1 MEINSVMITFIVVMF
16 SLLFVLGACYL
27 YRPKLKLL
35 RFGGLI
41 AITLVIIGTA
51 GWQVV
56 TSYQFPEQ
64 ESNDLIE
71 QYRLADLLLDRN
83 QSSVLHVKHRWEENP
98 SLENKL
104 FFAFSLLKNSE
115 FERGKHLLQ
124 ELIDHT
130 SKKEKWMD
138 HEAIGHLVEEV
149 NKYQSDHQENESTK
163 HTTTDL
169 PFERLIDE
177 QLEAFK
183 KYIADQSSID
193 LGTLDLAARFDV
205 DKLQVLAS
213 SGDSEE
219 LSQIESDFYEKLNH
233 GEDDAQIPPLLKNEY
248 AKVGLFF
255 GNISEAESILVDSI
269 LQNPADQEAITLLTE
284 VYLTNTAEPSD
295 EAKRLPQYHHAQL
308 LAGREKMAKFAEWT
322 HQEIDESELIPDPA
336 QEAEANGDVDGD
348 LPSYLLNNEQ
358 TLANELAYT
367 LIKSTGSTEEN
378 VDLMIRLSNYHF
390 NKGDNEEASEE
401 IHKVLS
407 QSERLT
413 AEEQYLMNTIEY
425 NDEMLKQSTSSN
437 NFIERQNYLQEI
449 YDAKEGLYHQFHTP
463 KHMHEQNTSEESFEH
478 FLSESIRNPED
489 RNLSIMTVEADED
502 GTVSMY
508 VGTENIKSLPKKD
521 ITLTD
526 NSDEIEDFTIEKMS
540 ELSGDDDF
548 ERSIGLVID
557 VSGSMQGDRIEV
569 ARNASKSFIQEIKD
583 YEQAELVSFESSP
596 SLIQDFTDQKQ
607 SLIQG
612 VNGLEANG
620 GTNITDALIFEME
633 RLKDQEGHKVLFIFS
648 DGEDE
653 RFSQVESR
661 AQVIDLAN
669 RYGISIFAIGFG
681 AGYETLSE
689 VANETGG
696 TYIATP
702 NEATI
707 DRGFKYIED
716 LLATTYKIT
725 YKLDEPEEGRHVV
738 TIDYDHLTDQKEYF
752 IGDSDDG
759 LFPPVNEPSGFTI
772 YQLVPSTIYQTNDQ
786 HAKVTVKGR
795 QLKDLDTVHVGNIEV
810 EIADI
815 VDDETVEL
823 SIPMELTM
831 GKHVLTARN
840 KKQQKATTELTIANA
855 GPKDKVQFGWAT
867 LYADMCTTNGADIN
881 CTGQPTIDHFI
892 YPEGSTMTLTNNESL
907 SFNGASFK
915 VDQSKLF
922 FFRPMLGG
930 GKTNLNGEM
939 TMTKADDHGEE
950 FDLAYQGRNGL
961 SIDKLG
967 IQVELN
973 DMTYT
978 AHHDEKPGTFK
989 SVSKLDGIS
998 NSKLK
1003 NVNMKDVKVLKTIAP
1018 FLKTDLGL
1026 EVTVSADV
1034 ANIKGSTNLEDL
1046 SMLGFSMKNPFSE
1059 IEYDDLNK
1067 RFAITGHL
1075 GYFEFFNQK
1084 IEGLPVDGG
1093 EYTFGYEWPMKFR
1106 IGLTLE
1112 GNYPLGP
1119 TGLSLLKAGGLVDFT
1134 SRSEAGLV
1142 GSVGTVANKPLK
1154 TLISKLNGMK
1164 IASFQIFKIDPKRAD
1179 ILTAEIDA
1187 NANKIL
1193 SSDWEAKGEV
1203 SGKLLGFEI
1212 VGLDGRVNKNLIQ
1225 YGMETNTGLNMK
1237 GENTIVFKDP
1247 SYYSNLAIYSKAT
1260 IQHKIPLIPELK
1272 GELSSRL
1279 IPASLSNSL
1288 IKILG
1293 KAGKFEFVLSTDDL
1307 NLFK

>member
-1 MEINSVMITFIVVMF
+1 MEINSVMITFIVVILSVLMI
-16 SLLFVLGACYL
+16 LGACYL
-27 YRPKLKLL
+27 YRPQLKLL

-71 QYRLADLLLDRN
+71 QYQLADLLLDSK

-104 FFAFSLLKNSE
+104 FFAFSLLKSNE
-115 FERGKHLLQ
+115 LERGKHLLQ
-124 ELIDHT
+124 ELINT
-130 SKKEKWMD
+130 NKKEKWMD
-138 HEAIGHLVEEV
+138 HETMGHLVEEMDE
-149 NKYQSDHQENESTK
+149 YQSDHQADDAANNTQP
-163 HTTTDL
+163 DRL
-169 PFERLIDE
+169 PFENLIDD
-177 QLEAFK
+177 QLKEFK

-193 LGTLDLAARFDV
+193 LDSLDLAARFDV
-205 DKLQVLAS
+205 DRLQVLAS

-233 GEDDAQIPPLLKNEY
+233 GEDDAQIPQLLKNEY

-308 LAGREKMAKFAEWT
+308 LAAREKMAKFAEWT

-489 RNLSIMTVEADED
+489 RKLSIMTVEADED
-502 GTVSMY
+502 GEVFMY

-526 NSDEIEDFTIEKMS
+526 NNDEIEDFTIEKMS

-569 ARNASKSFIQEIKD
+569 AKNASKSFIQEIKD

-596 SLIQDFTDQKQ
+596 SLIQDFTDHKQ
-607 SLIQG
+607 SLIQA

-633 RLKDQEGHKVLFIFS
+633 RLKDQAGHKVLFIFS
-648 DGEDE
+648 DGEDDQ
-653 RFSQVESR
+653 FSQVESR
-661 AQVIDLAN
+661 SQVIDLAN

-696 TYIATP
+696 TYIAAP

-707 DRGFKYIED
+707 DSRFKYIEE
-716 LLATTYKIT
+716 LMAGTYKNT
-725 YKLDEPEEGRHVV
+725 YKLD
-738 TIDYDHLTDQKEYF
+738 
-752 IGDSDDG
+752 
-759 LFPPVNEPSGFTI
+759 
-772 YQLVPSTIYQTNDQ
+772 
-786 HAKVTVKGR
+786 
-795 QLKDLDTVHVGNIEV
+795 
-810 EIADI
+810 
-815 VDDETVEL
+815 
-823 SIPMELTM
+823 
-831 GKHVLTARN
+831 
-840 KKQQKATTELTIANA
+840 
-855 GPKDKVQFGWAT
+855 
-867 LYADMCTTNGADIN
+867 
-881 CTGQPTIDHFI
+881 
-892 YPEGSTMTLTNNESL
+892 
-907 SFNGASFK
+907 
-915 VDQSKLF
+915 
-922 FFRPMLGG
+922 
-930 GKTNLNGEM
+930 
-939 TMTKADDHGEE
+939 
-950 FDLAYQGRNGL
+950 
-961 SIDKLG
+961 
-967 IQVELN
+967 
-973 DMTYT
+973 
-978 AHHDEKPGTFK
+978 
-989 SVSKLDGIS
+989 
-998 NSKLK
+998 
-1003 NVNMKDVKVLKTIAP
+1003 
-1018 FLKTDLGL
+1018 
-1026 EVTVSADV
+1026 
-1034 ANIKGSTNLEDL
+1034 
-1046 SMLGFSMKNPFSE
+1046 
-1059 IEYDDLNK
+1059 
-1067 RFAITGHL
+1067 
-1075 GYFEFFNQK
+1075 
-1084 IEGLPVDGG
+1084 
-1093 EYTFGYEWPMKFR
+1093 
-1106 IGLTLE
+1106 
-1112 GNYPLGP
+1112 
-1119 TGLSLLKAGGLVDFT
+1119 
-1134 SRSEAGLV
+1134 
-1142 GSVGTVANKPLK
+1142 
-1154 TLISKLNGMK
+1154 
-1164 IASFQIFKIDPKRAD
+1164 DP
-1179 ILTAEIDA
+1179 
-1187 NANKIL
+1187 
-1193 SSDWEAKGEV
+1193 
-1203 SGKLLGFEI
+1203 
-1212 VGLDGRVNKNLIQ
+1212 
-1225 YGMETNTGLNMK
+1225 
-1237 GENTIVFKDP
+1237 
-1247 SYYSNLAIYSKAT
+1247 
-1260 IQHKIPLIPELK
+1260 
-1272 GELSSRL
+1272 
-1279 IPASLSNSL
+1279 
-1288 IKILG
+1288 
-1293 KAGKFEFVLSTDDL
+1293 
-1307 NLFK
+1307 

>member
-1 MEINSVMITFIVVMF
+1 MEINSVMITFIVVILSVLMI
-16 SLLFVLGACYL
+16 LGACYL
-27 YRPKLKLL
+27 YRPQLKLL

-41 AITLVIIGTA
+41 AITLVIVGTA

-71 QYRLADLLLDRN
+71 QYRLADLLLDSK

-104 FFAFSLLKNSE
+104 LFAFSLLKSNE
-115 FERGKHLLQ
+115 LERGKHLLQ

-205 DKLQVLAS
+205 DRLQVLAS

-233 GEDDAQIPPLLKNEY
+233 GEDDAQIPQLLKNEY

-269 LQNPADQEAITLLTE
+269 LQNPADQEAVTLLTE
-284 VYLTNTAEPSD
+284 IYLTNTAEPSD
-295 EAKRLPQYHHAQL
+295 EARRLPQYHHAQL

-322 HQEIDESELIPDPA
+322 HQETDESELIPDPA
-336 QEAEANGDVDGD
+336 QEAEANSDVDESAD

-358 TLANELAYT
+358 TLANELAYA

-378 VDLMIRLSNYHF
+378 VDLMIRLSNYYF

-401 IHKVLS
+401 IHKVLI

-569 ARNASKSFIQEIKD
+569 AKNASKSFIQEIKD

-596 SLIQDFTDQKQ
+596 SLIQDFTNQKQ

-725 YKLDEPEEGRHVV
+725 YKLDDPEEGRHVV

-752 IGDSDDG
+752 IGDLDDD
-759 LFPPVNEPSGFTI
+759 LSPPVNDRSGFTI
-772 YQLVPSTIYQTNDQ
+772 YQVVPSTIYQTNDE
-786 HAKVTVKGR
+786 HVKVTVKGS
-795 QLKDLDTVHVGNIEV
+795 QLKDLTSVHVGNVEV
-810 EIADI
+810 DIANI

-867 LYADMCTTNGADIN
+867 L
-881 CTGQPTIDHFI
+881 
-892 YPEGSTMTLTNNESL
+892 
-907 SFNGASFK
+907 
-915 VDQSKLF
+915 
-922 FFRPMLGG
+922 
-930 GKTNLNGEM
+930 
-939 TMTKADDHGEE
+939 
-950 FDLAYQGRNGL
+950 
-961 SIDKLG
+961 
-967 IQVELN
+967 
-973 DMTYT
+973 
-978 AHHDEKPGTFK
+978 
-989 SVSKLDGIS
+989 
-998 NSKLK
+998 
-1003 NVNMKDVKVLKTIAP
+1003 
-1018 FLKTDLGL
+1018 
-1026 EVTVSADV
+1026 
-1034 ANIKGSTNLEDL
+1034 
-1046 SMLGFSMKNPFSE
+1046 
-1059 IEYDDLNK
+1059 
-1067 RFAITGHL
+1067 
-1075 GYFEFFNQK
+1075 
-1084 IEGLPVDGG
+1084 
-1093 EYTFGYEWPMKFR
+1093 
-1106 IGLTLE
+1106 
-1112 GNYPLGP
+1112 
-1119 TGLSLLKAGGLVDFT
+1119 
-1134 SRSEAGLV
+1134 
-1142 GSVGTVANKPLK
+1142 
-1154 TLISKLNGMK
+1154 
-1164 IASFQIFKIDPKRAD
+1164 
-1179 ILTAEIDA
+1179 
-1187 NANKIL
+1187 
-1193 SSDWEAKGEV
+1193 
-1203 SGKLLGFEI
+1203 
-1212 VGLDGRVNKNLIQ
+1212 
-1225 YGMETNTGLNMK
+1225 
-1237 GENTIVFKDP
+1237 
-1247 SYYSNLAIYSKAT
+1247 
-1260 IQHKIPLIPELK
+1260 
-1272 GELSSRL
+1272 
-1279 IPASLSNSL
+1279 
-1288 IKILG
+1288 
-1293 KAGKFEFVLSTDDL
+1293 
-1307 NLFK
+1307 